1 MPVPALD
8 LSRHHGPLFDQFR
21 AAFDQILRNGQFVL
35 GPAVERFEKRL
46 AERCGV
52 GHAVGLS
59 SGTDALLVAMM
70 ALGIGPGDEVIV
82 PTFTFFAT
90 AGCVSRLGAK
100 PVFADVLPDSFNLD
114 PASVAAKI
122 TPRTRAVIPVHLFGQ
137 TADMDKLNEL
147 ARKHKIFV
155 IEDAAQ
161 AIAAADKGRPVG
173 SLGHV
178 ACLSFYPTKNLSA
191 FGDAGA
197 CVTADADLA
206 QKMRQVRNHGQTGEY
221 EHQTVGGNF
230 RLDGIQGAILDVKLD
245 HLTAWTDAR
254 RTHAQRYQELLA
266 GIDGLVLPV
275 EGPDKFHVYNQY
287 TVRVTSKSS
296 QAPAQR
302 RDGLLNHLRSKQI
315 GCKVYYPLC
324 LHLQPCFA
332 KLGGKKGDC
341 PVGERLSQEVLSIPM
356 FPEMT
361 DPERREVAA
370 AVREFM
376 LA

>member
-8 LSRHHGPLFDQFR
+8 LTRHHGPLFDQFR
-21 AAFDQILRNGQFVL
+21 AAFDQVLRTGQFVL

-90 AGCVSRLGAK
+90 AGCVSRTGAT
-100 PVFADVLPDSFNLD
+100 PVFADILPDSFNLD
-114 PASVAAKI
+114 PASVSAKI
-122 TPRTRAVIPVHLFGQ
+122 TPCTKAVIPVHLYGQ
-137 TADMDKLNEL
+137 TADMDTLNAL
-147 ARKHKIFV
+147 AKKHNLFV

-173 SLGHV
+173 TLGHV

-221 EHQTVGGNF
+221 EHQMVGGNF
-230 RLDGIQGAILDVKLD
+230 RLDGVQGAILDVKLD

-254 RTHAQRYQELLA
+254 RAHAKRYRELMS
-266 GIDGLVLPV
+266 GIDGLALPA

-287 TVRVTSKSS
+287 TVRVTPKPG
-296 QAPAQR
+296 QAPSAR
-302 RDGLLNHLRSKQI
+302 RDGLLKHLRSKQI
-315 GCKVYYPLC
+315 GCRVYYPLC

-332 KLGGKKGDC
+332 GLGGKQGDC

-361 DPERREVAA
+361 DAEQQEVAA